1 MPNPNQIMFMV
12 IVAII
17 FTLALIG
24 IYILINK
31 ANDRKRQLIDL
42 EQRLHAQE
50 EFLQRQQE
58 IEKCQ
63 PAMVK
68 EGHQIHQS
76 PSYVI
81 MTPQKERKKSKR
93 ESFLHRV
100 YGFRSATSPFIAES
114 KSDSTKLGPV
124 RPPSFLPMTEHAPPA
139 YGDCKTSI
147 HIKST
152 DLIREK

>member
-1 MPNPNQIMFMV
+1 MANVNQIMFMA

-17 FTLALIG
+17 FTLTLIG
-24 IYILINK
+24 IYILMNK
-31 ANDRKRQLIDL
+31 ANERKRQLIDL

-50 EFLQRQQE
+50 ELLQRQQE

-68 EGHQIHQS
+68 EGHQIHQA

-81 MTPQKERKKSKR
+81 MTPQKEKKKSDR
-93 ESFLHRV
+93 ESFLDKV
-100 YGFRSATSPFIAES
+100 YGFRSATSPFIAETTS
-114 KSDSTKLGPV
+114 NKVAPKSS
-124 RPPSFLPMTEHAPPA
+124 SFLQMTERAPPA
-139 YGDCKTSI
+139 YGDIKASVY
-147 HIKST
+147 IKST